1 MEIAFGLFIL
11 AILIIGLLNRRR
23 QKKAWLKEERH
34 DESGAWMDK
43 RAGERGTYGSLDA
56 EREKERS
63 RISRQGKANELVRQ
77 VRDYAFEHYPGFS
90 ELNDFKIKDFSD
102 FAKTKT
108 TLLLATIEQL
118 LEGKMPALTEQSIS
132 ESAHHSAL
140 KKQILD
146 FSYENFPA
154 LLELEIEPLKSF
166 DAYVASMA
174 ESLIEKIGELKSA

>member
-23 QKKAWLKEERH
+23 QKKAWLKEEHH

-63 RISRQGKANELVRQ
+63 QISRQGKANELVRQ
-77 VRDYAFEHYPGFS
+77 IRDYAFEQYPGFS
-90 ELNDFKIKDFSD
+90 ELNDFQIRDFSD

-108 TLLLATIEQL
+108 TMLLATIEQL
-118 LEGKMPALTEQSIS
+118 LEGKTPALTEQTLVPT
-132 ESAHHSAL
+132 EHQSAL

-146 FSYENFPA
+146 FSYKNFPA
-154 LLELEIEPLKSF
+154 LLELEIEAIKSF
-166 DAYVASMA
+166 DAYAESMA
-174 ESLIEKIGELKSA
+174 VSLIGKIEDLKSA